1 MILYSFYYSPENF
14 LAYEGFDNTPNI
26 GNRRKSWGPHIKHYV
41 EGTDPIW
48 KINKGKG
55 IIGAINYLSSQ
66 GMNAFSF
73 LTMNVQGD
81 DENVFPYISP
91 SNRYRFDVS
100 KLAQWEIVF
109 EHADKIGMMLHFK
122 TFEQENDQLL
132 DGGDLGPQRKL
143 YYRELIAR
151 FSHHLALMWNLGEE
165 ISNTVPQII
174 AISNYVKAVD
184 PYDHTVVAHTI
195 PSGTFY
201 SELAGTVSF
210 SGIEIQ
216 ALPTNVYTNTLT
228 WLQVSENAN
237 HKWIVSN
244 DEQGNAR
251 TGVLPDL
258 VDPTHDSIRQDS
270 LWGNIMVCLYFFVQ
284 YTSGTVFLVRSTALT
299 GLICFFP

>member
-1 MILYSFYYSPENF
+1 MDGVDP
-14 LAYEGFDNTPNI
+14 
-26 GNRRKSWGPHIKHYV
+26 SWKR
-41 EGTDPIW
+41 
-48 KINKGKG
+48 NKGKG

-81 DENVFPYISP
+81 DRNVFPYISET
-91 SNRYRFDVS
+91 NRYRFDVS

-109 EHADKIGMMLHFK
+109 EHADKMGMMLHFK

-132 DGGDLGPQRKL
+132 DNGNLGPQRKL

-165 ISNTVPQII
+165 ISNTIEQIKM
-174 AISNYVKAVD
+174 ISSYVKAVD
-184 PYDHTVVAHTI
+184 PYDHTIVAHTT

-201 SELAGTVSF
+201 SGLSGTKSF
-210 SGIEIQ
+210 SGISIQ
-216 ALPTNVYTNTLT
+216 SLPTNVYTNTLT
-228 WLQVSENAN
+228 WLQVSENAK

-251 TGVLPDL
+251 TGVLPDS
-258 VDPTHDSIRQDS
+258 VDPTHNAIRQDS
-270 LWGNIMVCLYFFVQ
+270 LWGNLMVRFRVLPRKINFI
-284 YTSGTVFLVRSTALT
+284 L
-299 GLICFFP
+299 

>member
-1 MILYSFYYSPENF
+1 M
-14 LAYEGFDNTPNI
+14 
-26 GNRRKSWGPHIKHYV
+26 KHYV

-55 IIGAINYLSSQ
+55 IIGAINYLSNQ

-73 LTMNVQGD
+73 LTMNVDGD
-81 DENVFPYISP
+81 DENVFPYIAST
-91 SNRYRFDVS
+91 NRFRFDVS

-109 EHADKIGMMLHFK
+109 EHADKMGMMLHFK

-132 DGGDLGPQRKL
+132 DGGNLGPQRKM

-151 FSHHLALMWNLGEE
+151 FSHHLAIMWNLGEE
-165 ISNTVPQII
+165 ISNTVDQIKL
-174 AISNYVKAVD
+174 ISNYVKLID
-184 PYDHTVVAHTI
+184 PYDHTVIAHTT

-201 SELAGTVSF
+201 SGLSGTNSF
-210 SGIEIQ
+210 RGISIQ
-216 ALPTNVYTNTLT
+216 ALPSNVYTNTLT

-251 TGVLPDL
+251 TGVLPDS
-258 VDPTHDSIRQDS
+258 VDPAHDAIRQNS
-270 LWGNIMVCLYFFVQ
+270 LWGNIMVRL
-284 YTSGTVFLVRSTALT
+284 
-299 GLICFFP
+299 